1 MKDNKYLIYNGIVI
15 SFYYLT
21 SIASTLFLNIYSFII
36 SIFFIVN
43 YKNFFFDKKIKYI
56 LYFIVCYL
64 TLNSILSS
72 HQYESFLRSLSII
85 KNLFFVMGLLFFF
98 RKIKFNQLLNIF
110 SIISIFFLL
119 LLEIDLIKQHITGV
133 NFLGFVSPDRA
144 QLRFG
149 GLFRDEFIIGSFITL
164 HIFLSFF
171 FFLKNKYYIKYFF
184 FLCLSL
190 FAVVVSG
197 EKKATIIFVVFNIIF
212 ILFYFKNNKKFYLG
226 IFFIFVFLFL
236 LIKFNSKVS
245 ERFIHGGGNIIKEL
259 CFKTNTK
266 NDSSFKN
273 FFYTPHIMHIK
284 SAILIWRENIFF
296 GSGLKTFRYDCHN
309 NKDILKE
316 YYCTTH
322 PHNFYFEFLSELG
335 IFGFLFISIVF
346 FFLLKSLLKKTLTA
360 NYDSKH
366 FVIFLSVAA
375 YLFPFQS
382 TGSFFTSHN
391 LIYFSLL
398 IAFFLYDNKNIKIK

>member
-1 MKDNKYLIYNGIVI
+1 MKNNKYLIYNGIVI
-15 SFYYLT
+15 FFYYLT

-64 TLNSILSS
+64 IINSILSS

-184 FLCLSL
+184 FFMFIIVCCCC
-190 FAVVVSG
+190 FRR
-197 EKKATIIFVVFNIIF
+197 KKSNY
-212 ILFYFKNNKKFYLG
+212 YFCC
-226 IFFIFVFLFL
+226 I
-236 LIKFNSKVS
+236 
-245 ERFIHGGGNIIKEL
+245 
-259 CFKTNTK
+259 
-266 NDSSFKN
+266 
-273 FFYTPHIMHIK
+273 
-284 SAILIWRENIFF
+284 
-296 GSGLKTFRYDCHN
+296 
-309 NKDILKE
+309 
-316 YYCTTH
+316 
-322 PHNFYFEFLSELG
+322 
-335 IFGFLFISIVF
+335 
-346 FFLLKSLLKKTLTA
+346 
-360 NYDSKH
+360 
-366 FVIFLSVAA
+366 
-375 YLFPFQS
+375 
-382 TGSFFTSHN
+382 
-391 LIYFSLL
+391 
-398 IAFFLYDNKNIKIK
+398 